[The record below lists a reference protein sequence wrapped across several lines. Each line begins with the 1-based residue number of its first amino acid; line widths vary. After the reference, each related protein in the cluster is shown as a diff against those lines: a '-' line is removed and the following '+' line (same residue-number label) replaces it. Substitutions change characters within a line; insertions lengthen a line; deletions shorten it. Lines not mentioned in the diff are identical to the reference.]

1 MDIRKLREKIPGWF
15 YKYRYPIAIALV
27 GIVLLLIPVKAE
39 NSVQEEVKPSE
50 SRQVDMSQELA
61 QILAQIE
68 GVGKVKVMLTIAAGE
83 TVIYQND
90 QDSNLGSGS
99 SSIRQE
105 TVIITD
111 ADRNQQALITQVL
124 PVKYQ
129 GAIVICQG
137 ADTASVKWAVVD
149 AVSKAT
155 GLGANQIS
163 VLKMK

>member
-39 NSVQEEVKPSE
+39 NTVQEEAKPSE

-68 GVGKVKVMLTIAAGE
+68 GVGRVKVMLTIAAGE
-83 TVIYQND
+83 TFIYQND
-90 QDSNLGSGS
+90 QDSNFGSGI

-124 PVKYQ
+124 PAKYQ